1 MVFLL
6 VAAAVVVGA
15 PLAAALLVTVA
26 SHHEEA
32 FRTLTGRP
40 PGPITATA
48 RRLLRV
54 PNADTRKRRR
64 RSAAA
69 DPELGNLTS
78 PYLPRPRT
86 PADDDVT
93 ATR

>member
-26 SHHEEA
+26 SHREEA
-32 FRTLTGRP
+32 ARTLTSRP

-54 PNADTRKRRR
+54 PVANNGKQPQPAAVDT
-64 RSAAA
+64 
-69 DPELGNLTS
+69 ELGDLTKS
-78 PYLPRPRT
+78 YLPRPRT
-86 PADDDVT
+86 PADDDVP

>member
-6 VAAAVVVGA
+6 VAAAVVVAA

-26 SHHEEA
+26 SHHEETS
-32 FRTLTGRP
+32 RTLTGRP

-54 PNADTRKRRR
+54 PTADTRNRG

-69 DPELGNLTS
+69 GTELGNRTS

-93 ATR
+93 AAR

>member
-1 MVFLL
+1 MDFLL

-26 SHHEEA
+26 SHHEESA
-32 FRTLTGRP
+32 RTLTGSP
-40 PGPITATA
+40 PGLLAATA

-54 PNADTRKRRR
+54 PTADASKQWQ
-64 RSAAA
+64 SAAS
-69 DPELGNLTS
+69 DTDLDELIS

-86 PADDDVT
+86 PADNDVP
-93 ATR
+93 AAR

>member
-32 FRTLTGRP
+32 ARTLTGRP
-40 PGPITATA
+40 PGLLTATA
-48 RRLLRV
+48 RKLLRV
-54 PNADTRKRRR
+54 PTADTSKRWQ
-64 RSAAA
+64 SASI
-69 DPELGNLTS
+69 DPELGELLG
-78 PYLPRPRT
+78 PYLPQPRT
-86 PADDDVT
+86 PADDDVP
-93 ATR
+93 AAR

>member
-26 SHHEEA
+26 SHHEDA
-32 FRTLTGRP
+32 GRTLTGRP
-40 PGPITATA
+40 PGVLTATA

-54 PNADTRKRRR
+54 PSADISKLRQSATADT
-64 RSAAA
+64 
-69 DPELGNLTS
+69 DLGELIG
-78 PYLPRPRT
+78 PYLPSPRT
-86 PADDDVT
+86 PADDDVP
-93 ATR
+93 AAR